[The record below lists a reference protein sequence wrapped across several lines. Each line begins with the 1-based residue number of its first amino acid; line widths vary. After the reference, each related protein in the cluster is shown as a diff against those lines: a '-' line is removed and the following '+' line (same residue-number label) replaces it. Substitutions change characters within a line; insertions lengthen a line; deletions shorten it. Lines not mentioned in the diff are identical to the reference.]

1 MNWYA
6 NDPHD
11 RQDQSSGKCIGS
23 CGSQAKMVG
32 AVILVCAKKDI
43 RPDQSFKRQLELMIV
58 RISLELRSSAAISR
72 TSFITSWDN
81 FNNSD
86 H

>member
-23 CGSQAKMVG
+23 CGSQAKRVG

-58 RISLELRSSAAISR
+58 RISLELRSCAAIGR
-72 TSFITSWDN
+72 TSLITSCDN
-81 FNNSD
+81 FNNFNQ
-86 H
+86 